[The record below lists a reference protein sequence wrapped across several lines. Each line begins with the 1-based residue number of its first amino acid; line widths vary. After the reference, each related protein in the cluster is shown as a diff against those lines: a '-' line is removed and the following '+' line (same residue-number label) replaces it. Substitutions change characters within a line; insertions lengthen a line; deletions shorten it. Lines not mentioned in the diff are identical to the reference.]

1 VYQGFSLLTANQ
13 QVLAHPLIGGIAR
26 RHGAGIAQ
34 VIFRFAMSL
43 GILPL
48 TGTSSEEHM
57 RQDLASQSLQL
68 SDEEIQSIEGVG

>member
-1 VYQGFSLLTANQ
+1 
-13 QVLAHPLIGGIAR
+13 
-26 RHGAGIAQ
+26 
-34 VIFRFAMSL
+34 MSL